1 MNESMEITLHLNGEE
16 RKFSVTAEETLLHV
30 IREQAGLTGAKKG
43 CDLGECGACTVI
55 MDGRAVKTCIIPAA
69 QADGTEI
76 ITVDGLASGDVL
88 HPIQEA
94 FIECN
99 AVQCGFC
106 TAGFIMTGLAYVQS
120 HPHPTRDEIRAALSG
135 NLCRCTG
142 YEQIIDAVEMYANS
156 L

>member
-1 MNESMEITLHLNGEE
+1 MITISFKLNG
-16 RKFSVTAEETLLHV
+16 KPVTMDVRPEQSLLSAL
-30 IREQAGLTGAKKG
+30 REDLDVTGPKEG
-43 CDLGECGACTVI
+43 CAVGECGACTVI

-76 ITVDGLASGDVL
+76 ITVDGLASGEVL

-120 HPHPTRDEIRAALSG
+120 HPHPTRDEIRRALSG

>member
-1 MNESMEITLHLNGEE
+1 MITISFILNG
-16 RKFSVTAEETLLHV
+16 KPVTMDVRPEQSLLGAL
-30 IREQAGLTGAKKG
+30 REDLDVTGPKEG
-43 CDLGECGACTVI
+43 CAVGECGACTVI

-76 ITVDGLASGDVL
+76 ITVDGLASGEVL

-120 HPHPTRDEIRAALSG
+120 HPHPTRDEIRRALSG

>member
-1 MNESMEITLHLNGEE
+1 MVTISFKLNG
-16 RKFSVTAEETLLHV
+16 KPVTLDVRPEQTLLSAL
-30 IREQAGLTGAKKG
+30 RDDLDTTGPKEG
-43 CDLGECGACTVI
+43 CAVGECGACTVI

-142 YEQIIDAVEMYANS
+142 YEHIIDAVEMYANS